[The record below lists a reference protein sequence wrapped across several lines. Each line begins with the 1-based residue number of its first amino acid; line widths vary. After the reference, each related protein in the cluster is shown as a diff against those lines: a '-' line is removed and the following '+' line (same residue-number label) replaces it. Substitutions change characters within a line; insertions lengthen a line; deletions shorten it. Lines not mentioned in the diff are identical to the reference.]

1 MTVATSPPNLSPPEA
16 RSVRL
21 YGTLLAFYPRPFRD
35 RFGDDMRQA
44 FADLLVHHAGGRP
57 VRVWPRV
64 VLDLVT
70 SASRERAGQ
79 LGGGGRRWVAFVAA
93 ATLITL
99 AVTGRRGVISVL
111 GPLLLLIALFVLGV
125 VQLRGAWLVRRT
137 TGVVPVRRIVAGA
150 ATFLPAVVWLT
161 LAGDDRGFWIVAAII
176 LSLICGLGLG
186 GVWAVASLVTGARR
200 PADRRSRR
208 SAVIVLAAAVV
219 VLGGM
224 AAAGFNSYRKSQPPP
239 GDHSATHATAESRAL
254 WDAARAGDLGIA
266 TAMIDACADPF
277 VHFDDGGRARS
288 NAEEESAGWGGR
300 DRWRSLGPE
309 GEAKLADFREIVI
322 RLRAAE
328 DTWVQRCRPAAP

>member
-1 MTVATSPPNLSPPEA
+1 
-16 RSVRL
+16 
-21 YGTLLAFYPRPFRD
+21 
-35 RFGDDMRQA
+35 MRQA

-79 LGGGGRRWVAFVAA
+79 LGGRGGRRAVAFVAA
-93 ATLITL
+93 ATLVTL
-99 AVTGRRGVISVL
+99 AVTGGDGSSMLV
-111 GPLLLLIALFVLGV
+111 PLFLLIVLPAFGFA
-125 VQLRGAWLVRRT
+125 QLRGAWLGRRT

-150 ATFLPAVVWLT
+150 AAFLPAVVWLT
-161 LAGDDRGFWIVAAII
+161 LAGDDRGFWIVAALM

-186 GVWAVASLVTGARR
+186 AVWAVASLVTGARR

-208 SAVIVLAAAVV
+208 LAVIVLAAAVV

-254 WDAARAGDLGIA
+254 WDAARAGNLGSV

-277 VHFDDGGRARS
+277 VHFNGVGRARS

-300 DRWRSLGPE
+300 DRWKSLGAE